1 MTALME
7 TVPDFALP
15 ATGNQQFR
23 LSAMRGAPL
32 VLYFYPKDD
41 TPGCTDEGLQ
51 FKALHHEFANLKCT
65 ILGVSRDTLKSHEK
79 FRSKME
85 FPFHLL
91 SDENEVACTLFDVMK
106 MKNMYGKQVRG
117 IQRSTFLMD
126 SAGRL
131 RAEWRGVSVPG
142 HAQAVLD
149 TLKTL

>member
-1 MTALME
+1 MITLMD
-7 TVPDFALP
+7 TVPDFELP
-15 ATGNQQFR
+15 ATGHQHFK

-51 FKALHHEFANLKCT
+51 FKALHQAFSDLKCT
-65 ILGVSRDTLKSHEK
+65 ILGVSRDSLHSHEK
-79 FRSKME
+79 FKDKMD

-91 SDENEVACTLFDVMK
+91 SDENEVVCTLFDVMK
-106 MKNMYGKQVRG
+106 MKSMYGRQVRG
-117 IQRSTFLMD
+117 IQRSTFLID

-149 TLKTL
+149 TLETL